1 MEESVIEFFN
11 DFDFDNMAYFYH
23 ITGSGIG
30 EEICENGLLMEN
42 KDLISTTIRIKKDML
57 IDIDNFIINEHGNN
71 IRETNEMVIIGC
83 PIEDINHIVEKNEYI
98 SVKWSNEFPPKYI
111 IPSEYIMGYIDMT
124 EDEYYITKNPNYFE
138 NYYSK

>member
-98 SVKWSNEFPPKYI
+98 
-111 IPSEYIMGYIDMT
+111 MGYIDMT